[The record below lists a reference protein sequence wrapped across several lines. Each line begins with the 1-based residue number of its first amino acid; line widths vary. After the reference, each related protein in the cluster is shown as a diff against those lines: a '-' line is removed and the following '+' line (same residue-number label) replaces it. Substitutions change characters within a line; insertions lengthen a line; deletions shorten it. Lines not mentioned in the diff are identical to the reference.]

1 MSDYKETFDIVKE
14 ENSEYFI
21 GLEEG
26 ELNKGIKLDNKIND
40 HIIKLV
46 HKTKGLEGMHIET
59 VMQHIRNHLDDF
71 DDLEYAKMMG
81 GDLEYLNERKAL
93 LDEYDEIFEHFIL
106 TIEKITKMHPSLE
119 TIGAMFKEIRGSPY
133 YTQLTKCVNFISF
146 NLLFWN
152 INFILL
158 KSF

>member
-14 ENSEYFI
+14 EK
-21 GLEEG
+21 
-26 ELNKGIKLDNKIND
+26 LNKGITLDNKINN

-59 VMQHIRNHLDDF
+59 LMQHIRNHLDDF
-71 DDLEYAKMMG
+71 DNLEYAKMMG

-106 TIEKITKMHPSLE
+106 TIEKITKMHRSLE
-119 TIGAMFKEIRGSPY
+119 TTEAIFKEIRGSPY
-133 YTQLTKCVNFISF
+133 YTQLSKCLNLLSLF
-146 NLLFWN
+146 NLLED
-152 INFILL
+152 
-158 KSF
+158 